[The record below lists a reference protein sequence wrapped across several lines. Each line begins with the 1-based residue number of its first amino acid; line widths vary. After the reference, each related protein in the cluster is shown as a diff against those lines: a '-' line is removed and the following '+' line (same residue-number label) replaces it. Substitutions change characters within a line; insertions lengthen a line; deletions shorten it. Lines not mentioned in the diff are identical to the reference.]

1 MSEPV
6 STTAGVLP
14 GTALPTEEF
23 LAEAARRIRAALA
36 GGAPRRMPHYV
47 QDGDWVLADVET
59 YSGWDGDFYDHGNWT
74 AGFWPGMLLELEW
87 LGGADERA
95 TATAIAEAVRSRADD
110 GGTHDI
116 GFLFQPS
123 ACLLHEMTGE
133 PQWREDGLRAAETLL
148 RRFRPAGGYLQAFGQ
163 LDDPRSF
170 GTSTVDTM
178 MNLPLLWWAAEQTGR
193 QDFLD
198 AAISHADATLRAI
211 VRPDH
216 GTYHLVRYGPDG
228 DIRWQGTYQGVDDR
242 SCWTRGQ
249 AWAVHGFVS
258 AARATGL
265 PRFAEAAVAT
275 AEFVWSHMDPEEL
288 PPYDL
293 VSRTPHRDSSAG
305 AILASA
311 LAEAGTDPDLAGAL
325 DVAGRLPTLLQ
336 TLGQQ
341 ALFQDEVGLLT
352 HAAYSVPHGL
362 GVDGALPYGDYYYL
376 RALRVQAK
384 GLA

>member
-1 MSEPV
+1 MSEATAPV
-6 STTAGVLP
+6 LAGVP
-14 GTALPTEEF
+14 GTTLTGEEF
-23 LAEAARRIRAALA
+23 LSEATRRVRAALT
-36 GGAPRRMPHYV
+36 GGAPGRTPHYV
-47 QDGDWVLADVET
+47 QDSDWVLADVAT
-59 YSGWDGDFYDHGNWT
+59 PSGWDGDFYDHGNWT
-74 AGFWPGMLLELEW
+74 AGFWPGMLLELES

-95 TATAIAEAVRSRADD
+95 TATAIAGAVRSRADD
-110 GGTHDI
+110 VGTHDI

-123 ACLLHEMTGE
+123 ACLLHQLTGD

-148 RRFRPAGGYLQAFGQ
+148 GRFRPAGGYLQAFGR
-163 LDDPRSF
+163 LDDERSA

-178 MNLPLLWWAAEQTGR
+178 MNLPLLWWAAQQTGR
-193 QDFLD
+193 QDFQD
-198 AAISHADATLRAI
+198 VATSHADATLRAI

-216 GTYHLVRYGPDG
+216 GTYHLVRYAPDG
-228 DIRWQGTYQGVDDR
+228 AIRWQGTYQGVDDG

-258 AARATGL
+258 AARATGEA
-265 PRFAEAAVAT
+265 RFAEAAAAT
-275 AEFVWSHMDPEEL
+275 LQFLWDHLDPQEL

-293 VSRTPHRDSSAG
+293 VSSTPYRDSSAG
-305 AILASA
+305 AIVASA
-311 LAEAGTDPDLAGAL
+311 LAEAGTDPALATAL

-336 TLGQQ
+336 TLGRA
-341 ALFQDEVGLLT
+341 ALFQDGVGLLA

-384 GLA
+384 GTA